1 MGVIMT
7 NCCQNNYSNTELITS
22 SSLTSYQFNDENL
35 LKKIPEIKESNEGID
50 YITSK
55 DCYQILIKK
64 TPKIILIKRLCHNLD
79 AQEIFNLIKQSIN
92 WILPAKIEKNDK
104 NIQKY
109 ILMIKNYTKFGTKKI
124 LDDLEQINY
133 LLKKED
139 EIFLL
144 QSLSDWAMLIELIIF
159 LNNKRENNNNKYNNR
174 GTEYS
179 LKNVCT
185 VYDINLWYN
194 KNLGEIIKKY
204 CFDGIY
210 FLVQIKMKYKQE
222 NKNLNKFVQTANNTK
237 VNSDT
242 KNEIK
247 KIFILIEDFVK
258 EISE

>member
-1 MGVIMT
+1 MT

-22 SSLTSYQFNDENL
+22 TSITSNQFKDENL

-64 TPKIILIKRLCHNLD
+64 TPKIILIKKLCQNLE

-109 ILMIKNYTKFGTKKI
+109 IVMVKNYTKFGTKKI
-124 LDDLEQINY
+124 LDDLEHINN
-133 LLKKED
+133 LLKKDD

-144 QSLSDWAMLIELIIF
+144 QSLSDWVMLIELIMF
-159 LNNKRENNNNKYNNR
+159 LNNSRDNNNR
-174 GTEYS
+174 GRDYS
-179 LKNVCT
+179 CKNVCT

-194 KNLGEIIKKY
+194 KNMEEIIKKY

-210 FLVQIKMKYKQE
+210 YLLQIKIKYKHE
-222 NKNLNKFVQTANNTK
+222 KNNFNKFVQTPNNVK
-237 VNSDT
+237 VNNDT

>member
-1 MGVIMT
+1 MT
-7 NCCQNNYSNTELITS
+7 NCCKNNYTNTELFTTSSITS
-22 SSLTSYQFNDENL
+22 NQFNDENL
-35 LKKIPEIKESNEGID
+35 LKKIPEINESNEGID

-64 TPKIILIKRLCHNLD
+64 TPKIILIKKLCRNLD
-79 AQEIFNLIKQSIN
+79 TQEIFHLIKQSIN
-92 WILPAKIEKNDK
+92 WILPAKIEKNDNK
-104 NIQKY
+104 KIQKY

-124 LDDLEQINY
+124 LDDLEHISN
-133 LLKKED
+133 LFKKED

-144 QSLSDWAMLIELIIF
+144 QSLSDWVMLIELIMF
-159 LNNKRENNNNKYNNR
+159 LNNRRDNNNNR
-174 GTEYS
+174 GTDYS
-179 LKNVCT
+179 CKNVCT

-210 FLVQIKMKYKQE
+210 FLLQLKIKYKQQ
-222 NKNLNKFVQTANNTK
+222 NKNSNKFVQTPNNVK

-247 KIFILIEDFVK
+247 KMFFLIEDFVK

>member
-1 MGVIMT
+1 MT
-7 NCCQNNYSNTELITS
+7 NCCQNNYSNTEFITTS
-22 SSLTSYQFNDENL
+22 SIASNQFNDENL

-55 DCYQILIKK
+55 DCYQILIKR
-64 TPKIILIKRLCHNLD
+64 TPKFILIKKLCQNLD
-79 AQEIFNLIKQSIN
+79 AKEIFNLIKQSIN
-92 WILPAKIEKNDK
+92 WILPAKADKNDK
-104 NIQKY
+104 KIQK
-109 ILMIKNYTKFGTKKI
+109 IISMIKNYTKFGTKKI
-124 LDDLEQINY
+124 LDDLEKINY

-139 EIFLL
+139 EILLL
-144 QSLSDWAMLIELIIF
+144 QSLSDWVMLIELIMF
-159 LNNKRENNNNKYNNR
+159 LNNRRDSNNNR
-174 GTEYS
+174 GTDYS
-179 LKNVCT
+179 CKNVCT

-210 FLVQIKMKYKQE
+210 FLLQIKMKYNKHE
-222 NKNLNKFVQTANNTK
+222 NKNSNKFVQTPNNVK

>member
-1 MGVIMT
+1 MA

-22 SSLTSYQFNDENL
+22 SSMTSYQFNDENI

-92 WILPAKIEKNDK
+92 WILPAKIEKKDR
-104 NIQKY
+104 NIHNY
-109 ILMIKNYTKFGTKKI
+109 ILMIKKYTKFGTKKI

-133 LLKKED
+133 LFKKED
-139 EIFLL
+139 DIFLL
-144 QSLSDWAMLIELIIF
+144 QSLSDWVMLIELIMF
-159 LNNKRENNNNKYNNR
+159 LNNRRDNNNNR
-174 GTEYS
+174 GSDYS

-194 KNLGEIIKKY
+194 KNIGEIIKKY

-222 NKNLNKFVQTANNTK
+222 NKNLNKFVQTPNNTK